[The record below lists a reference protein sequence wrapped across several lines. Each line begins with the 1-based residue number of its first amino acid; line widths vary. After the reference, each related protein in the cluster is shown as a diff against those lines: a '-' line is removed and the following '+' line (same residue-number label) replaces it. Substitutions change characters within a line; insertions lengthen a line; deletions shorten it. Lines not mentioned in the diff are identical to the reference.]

1 MDVILNNSKPI
12 TVEFVEKDN
21 IINMSTGRKIDVVF
35 KKPSVDINMSR
46 ANGPTIE
53 AFANMIRGASVLRIK
68 QADFDNLKS
77 KKEDVWYFVTNIT
90 GSQVIKI
97 YAGSTLFAKA
107 DKSGSI
113 GFPYSFPITFGQ

>member
-1 MDVILNNSKPI
+1 M
-12 TVEFVEKDN
+12 
-21 IINMSTGRKIDVVF
+21 R
-35 KKPSVDINMSR
+35 
-46 ANGPTIE
+46 
-53 AFANMIRGASVLRIK
+53 

-97 YAGSTLFAKA
+97 YAGSTLFAKT